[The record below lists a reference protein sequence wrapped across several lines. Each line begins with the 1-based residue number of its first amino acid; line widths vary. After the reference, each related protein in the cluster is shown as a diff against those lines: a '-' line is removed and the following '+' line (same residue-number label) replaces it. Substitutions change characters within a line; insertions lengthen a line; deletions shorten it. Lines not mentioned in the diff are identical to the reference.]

1 MYEWDDAKRRANVA
15 KHGVDFVAITGF
27 AWDTAMIAYDER
39 HAEPR
44 FVASGFI
51 GQRLHVAVF
60 AERGGNV
67 RVISLR
73 RANSREARR
82 YAAA

>member
-1 MYEWDDAKRRANVA
+1 MSGTDAKRRA
-15 KHGVDFVAITGF
+15 
-27 AWDTAMIAYDER
+27 
-39 HAEPR
+39 R
-44 FVASGFI
+44 FVATGFI
-51 GQRLHVAVF
+51 GRRLHVAVF
-60 AERGGNV
+60 TERGDRV